1 MTVRTLTMKRA
12 KAISV
17 LGAVAAVAASGD
29 VLADGYGH
37 GHGHAH
43 GHYGPDYVYARV
55 VDVDPVV
62 RYVTV
67 DRPEQRCWNETVRQ
81 PAPPFGIA
89 GQTAAGGIIGATIG
103 HILGHGSSRDALTVA
118 GAAAGA
124 AIAHENAV
132 RNGATIET
140 REAVVQRCEAVSH
153 PVTEQRIDGYRVT
166 YVVDGRRYQMHTDY
180 PPGDRVQVALDVHPA
195 GYRVR

>member
-1 MTVRTLTMKRA
+1 MKVTTA

-17 LGAVAAVAASGD
+17 LGAVAAAAVTGD
-29 VLADGYGH
+29 ALADGYGH
-37 GHGHAH
+37 AY
-43 GHYGPDYVYARV
+43 GHYRNADYVYARV
-55 VDVDPVV
+55 VDVDPMV
-62 RYVTV
+62 RYVAV
-67 DRPEQRCWNETVRQ
+67 DRPRQQCWDETVRR
-81 PAPPFGIA
+81 PAAPFGIA

-140 REAVVQRCEAVSH
+140 RETTVQRCETVYDH
-153 PVTEQRIDGYRVT
+153 VTEKHVDGYRVT
-166 YVVDGRRYQMHTDY
+166 YVYDGRRYTTLTDY
-180 PPGDRVQVALDVHPA
+180 APGDRIQVAVDVRPVA
-195 GYRVR
+195 YRVRY

>member
-1 MTVRTLTMKRA
+1 MTVQMT

-17 LGAVAAVAASGD
+17 LGAVAATLATGD
-29 VLADGYGH
+29 ALADGYGH
-37 GHGHAH
+37 AY

-62 RYVTV
+62 HYVTV

-81 PAPPFGIA
+81 PAAPFGIA
-89 GQTAAGGIIGATIG
+89 GQTVAGGFIGATIG

-132 RNGATIET
+132 RNGATVET
-140 REAVVQRCEAVSH
+140 RAGVVQRCEAVSH

-166 YVVDGRRYQMHTDY
+166 YMVDGRRYMMHTDY
-180 PPGDRVQVALDVHPA
+180 PPGDRVQVAVTARPV
-195 GYRVR
+195 GYWGR

>member
-1 MTVRTLTMKRA
+1 MNVTTA

-17 LGAVAAVAASGD
+17 LGAVAAAAVAGNA
-29 VLADGYGH
+29 LADGNGHAYGH
-37 GHGHAH
+37 YRDRDDGF
-43 GHYGPDYVYARV
+43 VYARV
-55 VDVDPVV
+55 VDVDPMV

-67 DRPEQRCWNETVRQ
+67 DRPREQCWDETVRG

-103 HILGHGSSRDALTVA
+103 HILGHGNSRDAFTVA

-140 REAVVQRCEAVSH
+140 RERTVQRCETVYDH
-153 PVTEQRIDGYRVT
+153 VTEKRVDGYRVT
-166 YVVDGRRYQMHTDY
+166 YVYDGRRYTTLTDY
-180 PPGDRVQVALDVHPA
+180 APGDRIQVAVDVRPVAH
-195 GYRVR
+195 RVRY

>member
-1 MTVRTLTMKRA
+1 MTVQAA

-17 LGAVAAVAASGD
+17 LGAVAATLVTGD
-29 VLADGYGH
+29 ALADGRGHGYGH
-37 GHGHAH
+37 GAYDHF
-43 GHYGPDYVYARV
+43 GPDYVYARV

-67 DRPEQRCWNETVRQ
+67 DRPEQRCWNETVAR
-81 PAPPFGIA
+81 PAAPFGIA

-132 RNGATIET
+132 RNGAVVET
-140 REAVVQRCEAVSH
+140 RTAVVQRCETVSH
-153 PVTEQRIDGYRVT
+153 PITEQQIDGYRVA
-166 YVVDGRRYQMHTDY
+166 YVVDGRRYMTHTDY
-180 PPGDRVQVALDVHPA
+180 PPGDRIQVAVSARPV
-195 GYRVR
+195 GYWGR

>member
-1 MTVRTLTMKRA
+1 MSVHTA

-17 LGAVAAVAASGD
+17 LGAVAATLATGD
-29 VLADGYGH
+29 ALAD
-37 GHGHAH
+37 GHGHAY
-43 GHYGPDYVYARV
+43 GHYRSDYVYARV

-67 DRPEQRCWNETVRQ
+67 DRPEQRCWNETVTE
-81 PAPPFGIA
+81 PAAPFGIA

-103 HILGHGSSRDALTVA
+103 HILGHGHADGGALTVA

-132 RNGATIET
+132 RNGAVVET
-140 REAVVQRCEAVSH
+140 RTGVVQRCETVSH
-153 PVTEQRIDGYRVT
+153 PITEQQIDGYRVT
-166 YVVDGRRYQMHTDY
+166 YVVDGRRYTTHTDY
-180 PPGDRVQVALDVHPA
+180 PPGDRIQVAVDVRPV
-195 GYRVR
+195 GRWEG

>member
-1 MTVRTLTMKRA
+1 MNVTTA
-12 KAISV
+12 KAITV
-17 LGAVAAVAASGD
+17 LGAVAAATVTGNA
-29 VLADGYGH
+29 LADGYGH
-37 GHGHAH
+37 AY
-43 GHYGPDYVYARV
+43 GHYRDDESVYARV
-55 VDVDPVV
+55 VDVDPMV

-67 DRPEQRCWNETVRQ
+67 DRPRQQCWDEVVRG

-140 REAVVQRCEAVSH
+140 RETTVQRCETVYDHVAEKRV
-153 PVTEQRIDGYRVT
+153 DGYRVT
-166 YVVDGRRYQMHTDY
+166 YVYDGRRYTTLTDY
-180 PPGDRVQVALDVHPA
+180 APGDRIQVAVDVRPA
-195 GYRVR
+195 AYRVRY